1 MMKYIVMLGIHK
13 FEIPDGATALNFSEL
28 AMKYHVPT
36 EYNKE
41 LKPLI
46 AIEDE
51 GKKNECDN

>member
-1 MMKYIVMLGIHK
+1 MKYIVMLGIHK

-36 EYNKE
+36 EYNKD

-46 AIEDE
+46 AIEED
-51 GKKNECDN
+51 GDDDD